1 MSRNILGPRLMAAI
15 EQNDL
20 DQVIRIL
27 ASRMANQSKV
37 RQLLVSEIQRID
49 NRDFVDVPLMVAARS
64 DCPGI
69 IKHLVDTFNVDINH
83 VYEYTV
89 QVCNRSEL
97 YTQLVT
103 HALRTCY
110 TRS

>member
-1 MSRNILGPRLMAAI
+1 MSRNILGPRLIAAI

-20 DQVIRIL
+20 DQVTRIL

-37 RQLLVSEIQRID
+37 RQLVVSEIQRID
-49 NRDFVDVPLMVAARS
+49 NREFVDVPLMVAARS

-69 IKHLVDTFNVDINH
+69 IKHLVDTFNADINY
-83 VYEYTV
+83 VYEYIV

-97 YTQLVT
+97 Y
-103 HALRTCY
+103 ATCS
-110 TRS
+110 TSA